1 MSEPSEFLSFFK
13 SLRLSGDVY
22 FTAQKK
28 DTFKYLH
35 LQKNRKGDFMVQVQ
49 LLKKPKNATIIEG
62 FPGFGLVGTITT
74 EYLLQHLKCEFIG
87 SFWLEEM
94 PATVVVHEGALVP
107 PIGLY
112 YNAAYNLVIVHAIS
126 GTIGVEWL
134 ISEYIDEVA
143 KQIGAKEIITIEGVG
158 SAGETEESQAF
169 VYTKNPKKKEQ
180 FKKLGVKPLTEG
192 IIIGVTSALLLKT
205 KIDTIALFAD
215 THSKLPDSKAAAKVI
230 EVLDKYLGLKIDPKP
245 LVETAEKFEKK
256 LQTLIEKSKVATE
269 ELKEKQMNYVG

>member
-1 MSEPSEFLSFFK
+1 M
-13 SLRLSGDVY
+13 
-22 FTAQKK
+22 AIQI
-28 DTFKYLH
+28 
-35 LQKNRKGDFMVQVQ
+35 Q
-49 LLKKPKNATIIEG
+49 LLKKPKNVTIIEG

-94 PATVVVHEGALVP
+94 PATVVVHEGDLVP

-112 YNAAYNLVIVHAIS
+112 YNAEHNLVVIHAIT

-134 ISEYIDEVA
+134 IAEYIDEVA
-143 KQIGAKEIITIEGVG
+143 KLLTAKEILTIEGVG
-158 SAGETEESQAF
+158 STEESTESKAF
-169 VYTKNPKKKEQ
+169 VYARNQKKKDQ
-180 FKKLGVKPLTEG
+180 FKKLGVNALNEG

-205 KIDTIALFAD
+205 KVETVALFAE

-230 EVLDKYLGLKIDPKP
+230 EVLDKYLGLKVDPKP
-245 LVETAEKFEKK
+245 LLETAEKFEKK
-256 LQTLIEKSKVATE
+256 LQSLIEKSKFASE